1 MDTLGIICYVNI
13 FTLQTYISTLCL
25 DEDEFYYNSDKDTGD
40 NNAGDNNIVDQ
51 SSGGENTGDE
61 ISGDDCNEEGETVDV
76 GRGAGSCND
85 GEIKTE
91 QRNHG
96 ITLMMVKKG

>member
-1 MDTLGIICYVNI
+1 
-13 FTLQTYISTLCL
+13 
-25 DEDEFYYNSDKDTGD
+25 
-40 NNAGDNNIVDQ
+40 
-51 SSGGENTGDE
+51 
-61 ISGDDCNEEGETVDV
+61 VDV

-96 ITLMMVKKG
+96 ITLMTVMMVKKG